1 MSLPAGRERIAAV
14 AETVAALA
22 VVAWV
27 GGMVALGAFTARI
40 VFRDLPRALAAPTMS
55 TIFRS
60 FDGLI
65 VAALVLLGASAATR
79 LWALGLR
86 GRADRIALAAAGA
99 LLALGILDVGFVHP
113 AIARMFD
120 AGRTLEPQFRALH
133 QLSSRAV
140 NLEVLVS
147 ALLLGAYA
155 FARKAAS

>member
-1 MSLPAGRERIAAV
+1 VSRAAVAAV

-22 VVAWV
+22 VAAWV
-27 GGMVALGAFTARI
+27 GGMVALGAFVARI

-60 FDGLI
+60 FDQLI
-65 VAALVLLGASAATR
+65 VVALVLLALAALAR

-86 GRADRIALAAAGA
+86 GRADRIALAAVAA
-99 LLALGILDVGFVHP
+99 LLVLGVLDVGFVHP

-133 QLSSRAV
+133 SLSSRAA
-140 NLEVLVS
+140 NLEVLVA
-147 ALLLGAYA
+147 ALLLGAFA
-155 FARKAAS
+155 FARRSP